1 MQTLKSN
8 AKKVFLQVYGDDPET
23 PDELHRTARKIKKMA
38 KNPFIPFSRPWI
50 DDTEIE
56 AVSQVLASKWISTGN
71 RVREFERAFAE
82 YLGVKHA
89 IAVSSCTA
97 ALHLSLVVAEI
108 GSGDEVITTPYTF
121 TATAEAIRYVG
132 AKPVFVDI
140 DPNTLNI
147 DATKIEQAI
156 TPRTRAILPVHI
168 AGLPCDMDVIQD
180 ICRNHNLVLIDDA
193 AHAIPTEY
201 KGQYIGNMG
210 DLSAF
215 SFYANK
221 NMTTGEGGMITTN
234 NDAFAK
240 PLRTMRL
247 HGIDKDAW
255 ARQSARDI
263 WRYDIATEG
272 YKYNMTDIQAAMG
285 LCQLMKLN
293 KQHERR
299 RNLAQ
304 IYQTE
309 LASFP
314 QISTPVAPENPNEHS
329 WHLYII
335 QLPPGERDGFIGA
348 LREANIECSVHY
360 IPLHLFEFYQAQYGY
375 CVGDFPCAEAAFER
389 VVSLPL
395 HPGLTEAEIHIVIDA
410 IGNFFSYERS

>member
-1 MQTLKSN
+1 MSEN
-8 AKKVFLQVYGDDPET
+8 
-23 PDELHRTARKIKKMA
+23 R
-38 KNPFIPFSRPWI
+38 FIPFSRPWI

-82 YLGVKHA
+82 YIGVKHA
-89 IAVSSCTA
+89 IAVSSCTH
-97 ALHLSLVVAEI
+97 ALHLSLIVAGI

-140 DPNTLNI
+140 HPDTLNI
-147 DATKIEQAI
+147 DTSKIEEAI
-156 TPRTRAILPVHI
+156 TSRTKAILPVHI
-168 AGLPCDMDVIQD
+168 AGIPCDMDALRD
-180 ICRNHNLVLIDDA
+180 ITQNHNLTLIDDA
-193 AHAIPTEY
+193 AHAIPAEY
-201 KGQYIGNMG
+201 RGQHIGSIG

-221 NMTTGEGGMITTN
+221 NLTTGEGGMITTT
-234 NDAFAK
+234 NDAFAE

-247 HGIDKDAW
+247 HGINKDAW
-255 ARQSARDI
+255 ARQSQRNI
-263 WRYDIATEG
+263 WHYDIATEG

-299 RNLAQ
+299 RNFAQ

-309 LASFP
+309 LAKFP
-314 QISTPVAPENPNEHS
+314 EISTPVAPDNPREHA

-335 QLPPGERDGFIGA
+335 QLQTGNRDEFVEA

-360 IPLHLFEFYQAQYGY
+360 IPLHLFEFYQERYGY
-375 CVGDFPCAEAAFER
+375 RVGDFPCAEAAFER

-395 HPGLTEAEIHIVIDA
+395 HPGLTEEEIHIVIGT
-410 IGNFFSYERS
+410 IGKTLGS

>member
-1 MQTLKSN
+1 MEQK
-8 AKKVFLQVYGDDPET
+8 
-23 PDELHRTARKIKKMA
+23 
-38 KNPFIPFSRPWI
+38 PFIPFSRPWI
-50 DDTEIE
+50 DETEIE
-56 AVSQVLASKWISTGN
+56 AVSQVLESKWISTGA

-82 YLGVKHA
+82 FLGVKHA

-97 ALHLSLVVAEI
+97 ALHLSLVVAGI
-108 GSGDEVITTPYTF
+108 GVDDEVITTPYTF

-140 DPNTLNI
+140 NSETLNI
-147 DATKIEQAI
+147 DITKIESAI
-156 TPRTRAILPVHI
+156 TARTKAVMPVHI
-168 AGLPCDMDVIQD
+168 AGLPCDMEVLQE
-180 ICRNHNLVLIDDA
+180 ICHRHNLVLIDDA

-201 KGQYIGNMG
+201 KGQYIGNIG

-234 NDAFAK
+234 DGTHAET
-240 PLRTMRL
+240 LRTMRL

-255 ARQSARDI
+255 ARQSKRSI
-263 WRYDIATEG
+263 WRYDITSEG

-299 RNLAQ
+299 RKFAE
-304 IYQTE
+304 IYNTE
-309 LASFP
+309 LQKFG
-314 QISTPVAPENPNEHS
+314 QIHTPFVPENANEHA

-335 QLPPGERDGFIGA
+335 KLQSGNRDDFVES
-348 LREANIECSVHY
+348 LREENIECSVHY
-360 IPLHLFEFYQAQYGY
+360 IPLHLFEFYQKRYGY
-375 CVGDFPCAEAAFER
+375 NVGDFPKAETVFEQ

-395 HPGLTEAEIHIVIDA
+395 HPGLTETDVSIVIDT
-410 IGNFFSYERS
+410 IGTVLES

>member
-1 MQTLKSN
+1 
-8 AKKVFLQVYGDDPET
+8 
-23 PDELHRTARKIKKMA
+23 MA
-38 KNPFIPFSRPWI
+38 ENRFIPFSRPWI

-56 AVSQVLASKWISTGN
+56 AVSQVLASKWISSGN
-71 RVREFERAFAE
+71 RVREFERAFSE

-97 ALHLSLVVAEI
+97 ALHLSLVVAGI

-140 DPNTLNI
+140 HPDTLNI
-147 DATKIEQAI
+147 DTSKIEQAI
-156 TPRTRAILPVHI
+156 TSRTKAILPVHI
-168 AGLPCDMDVIQD
+168 AGIPCDMDALRD
-180 ICRNHNLVLIDDA
+180 ISQNHNLMLIDDA
-193 AHAIPTEY
+193 AHAIPVEY
-201 KGQYIGNMG
+201 KGQHIGAIG

-221 NMTTGEGGMITTN
+221 NLTTAEGGMITTN
-234 NDAFAK
+234 SDAFAK

-255 ARQSARDI
+255 ARQSQRNI

-299 RNLAQ
+299 RNFAQ

-309 LASFP
+309 LAKFP
-314 QISTPVAPENPNEHS
+314 QISTPVAPDNPREHA

-335 QLPPGERDGFIGA
+335 QLRTGNRDAFVEA
-348 LREANIECSVHY
+348 LSEANIECSVHY
-360 IPLHLFEFYQAQYGY
+360 IPLHLFDFYQERYGY
-375 CVGDFPCAEAAFER
+375 RVGDFPCAEAAFER

-395 HPGLTEAEIHIVIDA
+395 HPGLTEEEIHIVIDA
-410 IGNFFSYERS
+410 IGKILAS

>member
-1 MQTLKSN
+1 MEQK
-8 AKKVFLQVYGDDPET
+8 
-23 PDELHRTARKIKKMA
+23 
-38 KNPFIPFSRPWI
+38 PFIPFSRPWI
-50 DDTEIE
+50 DETEIE
-56 AVSQVLASKWISTGN
+56 AVSQVLESKWISTGG

-97 ALHLSLVVAEI
+97 ALHLSLVVSGI
-108 GSGDEVITTPYTF
+108 TVGDEVITTPYTF

-140 DPNTLNI
+140 CADTLNI
-147 DATKIEQAI
+147 DVTKIEQAI
-156 TPRTRAILPVHI
+156 TPKTKAIMPVHI
-168 AGLPCDMDVIQD
+168 AGFPCEMDTIRE
-180 ICRNHNLVLIDDA
+180 ICDANNLVLIDDA
-193 AHAIPTEY
+193 AHAIPTQY
-201 KGQYIGNMG
+201 KDYYIGTLG

-221 NMTTGEGGMITTN
+221 NLTTGEGGMITTN
-234 NDAFAK
+234 NDTFAK

-255 ARQSARDI
+255 ARQSKRTM
-263 WRYDIATEG
+263 WRYDITTEG

-285 LCQLMKLN
+285 ICQLMKLN

-299 RNLAQ
+299 QNLAY

-309 LASFP
+309 LEKFS
-314 QISTPVAPENPNEHS
+314 QIKTPTIPENPAEHS
-329 WHLYII
+329 WHLYMI
-335 QLPPGERDGFIGA
+335 QLQNGDRDAFVDA
-348 LREANIECSVHY
+348 MREENIECSVHY
-360 IPLHLFEFYQAQYGY
+360 IPLHLFDFYQKQYGY
-375 CVGDFPCAEAAFER
+375 SVGDFPNAESVFER

-395 HPGLTEAEIHIVIDA
+395 HPGLTENDVHTVIDT
-410 IGNFFSYERS
+410 IGKLLSS

>member
-1 MQTLKSN
+1 MEQK
-8 AKKVFLQVYGDDPET
+8 
-23 PDELHRTARKIKKMA
+23 
-38 KNPFIPFSRPWI
+38 PFIPFSRPWI

-56 AVSQVLASKWISTGN
+56 AVSEVLASKWISTGG

-97 ALHLSLVVAEI
+97 ALHLSLVVSDI
-108 GSGDEVITTPYTF
+108 GVGDEVITTPYTF

-140 DPNTLNI
+140 CPETLNI
-147 DATKIEQAI
+147 DVTEIEQAI
-156 TPRTRAILPVHI
+156 TSRTKAIMPVHI
-168 AGLPCDMDVIQD
+168 AGLPCDMDALWE
-180 ICRNHNLVLIDDA
+180 ICNKHNLVLIDDA
-193 AHAIPTEY
+193 AHAIPAEY
-201 KGQYIGNMG
+201 NGQYIGTLG
-210 DLSAF
+210 DLSCF

-234 NDAFAK
+234 DDALAE

-255 ARQSARDI
+255 ARQSKRSI
-263 WRYDIATEG
+263 WRYDITTEG

-299 RNLAQ
+299 QNFVQ
-304 IYQTE
+304 IYQSE
-309 LASFP
+309 LAKFP
-314 QISTPVAPENPNEHS
+314 QISTPFIPENPKEHA

-335 QLPPGERDGFIGA
+335 QLHNGTRDEFVES
-348 LREANIECSVHY
+348 LRDANIECSVHY
-360 IPLHLFEFYQAQYGY
+360 IPLHLFEFYQEQYGY
-375 CVGDFPCAEAAFER
+375 SVGDFPRAEEAFER

-395 HPGLTEAEIHIVIDA
+395 HPGLSESDVHCVVDA
-410 IGNFFSYERS
+410 IGEVLTS

>member
-1 MQTLKSN
+1 MEQK
-8 AKKVFLQVYGDDPET
+8 
-23 PDELHRTARKIKKMA
+23 
-38 KNPFIPFSRPWI
+38 PFIPFSRPWI
-50 DDTEIE
+50 DETEIE
-56 AVSQVLASKWISTGN
+56 AVSEVLASKWISTGG

-97 ALHLSLVVAEI
+97 ALHLSLVVSGI
-108 GSGDEVITTPYTF
+108 GVGDEVITTPYTF

-132 AKPVFVDI
+132 AKPIFVDI
-140 DPNTLNI
+140 NPETLNI
-147 DATKIEQAI
+147 DITKIEQAI
-156 TPRTRAILPVHI
+156 TSRTKAIMPVHI
-168 AGLPCDMDVIQD
+168 AGLPCDMDALRE
-180 ICRNHNLVLIDDA
+180 ICKAKNLVLIDDA
-193 AHAIPTEY
+193 AHAIPVEHN
-201 KGQYIGNMG
+201 GQYIGTLG
-210 DLSAF
+210 DLSCF

-234 NDAFAK
+234 DDALAE

-255 ARQSARDI
+255 ARQSKRSI
-263 WRYDIATEG
+263 WRYDITTEG

-299 RNLAQ
+299 QNFAQ
-304 IYQTE
+304 IYQSE
-309 LASFP
+309 LAKFP
-314 QISTPVAPENPNEHS
+314 QISTPFIPENPKEHA

-335 QLPPGERDGFIGA
+335 QLHTSARDEFVES
-348 LREANIECSVHY
+348 LREENIECSVHY
-360 IPLHLFEFYQAQYGY
+360 IPLHLFEFYQEQYGY
-375 CVGDFPCAEAAFER
+375 SVGDFPHAEEVFER

-395 HPGLTEAEIHIVIDA
+395 HPGLSESDVYFVIET
-410 IGNFFSYERS
+410 IGKVLAS

>member
-1 MQTLKSN
+1 
-8 AKKVFLQVYGDDPET
+8 
-23 PDELHRTARKIKKMA
+23 MA
-38 KNPFIPFSRPWI
+38 QNPFIPFSRPWI
-50 DDTEIE
+50 DETEIA
-56 AVSQVLASKWISTGN
+56 AVSQVLASKWISTGA

-82 YLGVKHA
+82 YLGVKQA

-97 ALHLSLVVAEI
+97 ALHLSLVVTGV
-108 GSGDEVITTPYTF
+108 GSDDEVITTPYTF

-140 DPNTLNI
+140 DAHTLNI
-147 DATKIEQAI
+147 DIANIEQAI
-156 TPRTRAILPVHI
+156 TPRTKAIMPVHI
-168 AGLPCDMDVIQD
+168 AGLPCDMDTLRD

-201 KGQYIGNMG
+201 KGQPIGTIG

-221 NMTTGEGGMITTN
+221 NITTGEGGMITTN
-234 NDAFAK
+234 NDALAE
-240 PLRTMRL
+240 PLRKMRH

-255 ARQSARDI
+255 ARQSQRSI
-263 WRYDIATEG
+263 WRYEIATEG

-293 KQHERR
+293 KQHECR
-299 RNLAQ
+299 RNLVQ
-304 IYQTE
+304 IYQTK
-309 LASFP
+309 LVNFP
-314 QISTPVAPENPNEHS
+314 QISTPVAPEEPREHA

-335 QLPPGERDGFIGA
+335 QLHNGNRDEFAEA
-348 LREANIECSVHY
+348 LRDANIECSVHY
-360 IPLHLFEFYQAQYGY
+360 IPLHLFQFYQEQYGY
-375 CVGDFPCAEAAFER
+375 REGDFPRAEEAYER

-395 HPGLTEAEIHIVIDA
+395 HPGLTESDVHLVIDA
-410 IGNFFSYERS
+410 IGKILAS

>member
-1 MQTLKSN
+1 
-8 AKKVFLQVYGDDPET
+8 
-23 PDELHRTARKIKKMA
+23 MA
-38 KNPFIPFSRPWI
+38 QNPFIPFSRPWI

-71 RVREFERAFAE
+71 RVREFERSFAE

-97 ALHLSLVVAEI
+97 ALHLSLVVA
-108 GSGDEVITTPYTF
+108 GVGNGNEVITTPYTF

-140 DPNTLNI
+140 HPDTLNI

-156 TPRTRAILPVHI
+156 TPQTKAILPVHI
-168 AGLPCDMDVIQD
+168 AGIACDMDAIQD
-180 ICRNHNLVLIDDA
+180 ICRNYNLVLIDDA

-201 KGQYIGNMG
+201 KGQSIGNIG

-221 NMTTGEGGMITTN
+221 NLTTGEGGMITTN

-255 ARQSARDI
+255 ARQSQRDI
-263 WRYDIATEG
+263 WRYDITTEG

-299 RNLAQ
+299 RNFAQ

-309 LASFP
+309 LANFP
-314 QISTPVAPENPNEHS
+314 QISTPAGPENPREHS

-335 QLPPGERDGFIGA
+335 QLHTGNRDEFVA
-348 LREANIECSVHY
+348 SLSEANIECSVHY
-360 IPLHLFEFYQAQYGY
+360 IPLHLFEFYQQRYGY
-375 CVGDFPCAEAAFER
+375 RVGDFPCAEAAYER

-395 HPGLTEAEIHIVIDA
+395 HPGLTDGDIDTVIAA
-410 IGNFFSYERS
+410 IGKILNA

>member
-1 MQTLKSN
+1 
-8 AKKVFLQVYGDDPET
+8 
-23 PDELHRTARKIKKMA
+23 MA
-38 KNPFIPFSRPWI
+38 ENRFIPFSRPWV

-56 AVSQVLASKWISTGN
+56 AVSQVLASNWISTGN

-82 YLGVKHA
+82 YIGVKHA
-89 IAVSSCTA
+89 IAVSSCTH
-97 ALHLSLVVAEI
+97 ALHLSLVVAGI
-108 GSGDEVITTPYTF
+108 GNDDEVITTPYTF

-132 AKPVFVDI
+132 AKPVFVDVYP
-140 DPNTLNI
+140 DTLNI
-147 DATKIEQAI
+147 DTDKIEAAI
-156 TPRTRAILPVHI
+156 TERTKAILPVHI
-168 AGLPCDMDVIQD
+168 AGAPCDMDALRE
-180 ICRNHNLVLIDDA
+180 ICDTHNLTLIDDA

-201 KGQYIGNMG
+201 KGQSIGNLG

-221 NMTTGEGGMITTN
+221 NLTTGEGGMITTN
-234 NDAFAK
+234 NDAFAE

-247 HGIDKDAW
+247 HGINKDAW
-255 ARQSARDI
+255 SRQSQRNI

-299 RNLAQ
+299 RNFAQ

-309 LASFP
+309 LAKFP
-314 QISTPVAPENPNEHS
+314 QIDTPLAPDNPREHA

-335 QLPPGERDGFIGA
+335 QLNTGNRDEFVA
-348 LREANIECSVHY
+348 TLREANIECSVHY
-360 IPLHLFEFYQAQYGY
+360 IPLHLFDFYQERYGY
-375 CVGDFPCAEAAFER
+375 RVGDFPCAEAAFER

-395 HPGLTEAEIHIVIDA
+395 HPGLTEEEIHIVIDT
-410 IGNFFSYERS
+410 IRKTL

>member
-1 MQTLKSN
+1 
-8 AKKVFLQVYGDDPET
+8 
-23 PDELHRTARKIKKMA
+23 MA
-38 KNPFIPFSRPWI
+38 QNPFIPFSRPWI

-97 ALHLSLVVAEI
+97 ALHLSLVVAGI
-108 GSGDEVITTPYTF
+108 GNDDEVITTPYTF

-140 DPNTLNI
+140 HPDTLNI
-147 DATKIEQAI
+147 DTNKIEQAI
-156 TPRTRAILPVHI
+156 TPRTKAILPVHI
-168 AGLPCDMDVIQD
+168 AGVACDMDAIQD
-180 ICRNHNLVLIDDA
+180 ICQNHNLVLIDDA

-201 KGQYIGNMG
+201 KGQSIGNIG

-221 NMTTGEGGMITTN
+221 NLTTGEGGMITTN
-234 NDAFAK
+234 SDAFAK

-255 ARQSARDI
+255 ARQSQRDI
-263 WRYDIATEG
+263 WRYDITTEG

-299 RNLAQ
+299 RNFAQ

-309 LASFP
+309 LANFP
-314 QISTPVAPENPNEHS
+314 QISTPAIPDNPREHS

-335 QLPPGERDGFIGA
+335 QLQNGKRDEFVA
-348 LREANIECSVHY
+348 SLSEANVECSVHY
-360 IPLHLFEFYQAQYGY
+360 IPLHLFEFYQEKYGY
-375 CVGDFPCAEAAFER
+375 RVGDFPCTETAYER

-395 HPGLTEAEIHIVIDA
+395 HPGLTDGDIHTVVAA
-410 IGNFFSYERS
+410 IGKILNA

>member
-1 MQTLKSN
+1 
-8 AKKVFLQVYGDDPET
+8 
-23 PDELHRTARKIKKMA
+23 MA
-38 KNPFIPFSRPWI
+38 ENRFIPFSRPWI

-140 DPNTLNI
+140 HPDTLNI
-147 DATKIEQAI
+147 DTSKIEQAI
-156 TPRTRAILPVHI
+156 TSRTKAILPVHI
-168 AGLPCDMDVIQD
+168 AGIPCDMDTLRD
-180 ICRNHNLVLIDDA
+180 ISQNHNLMLIDDA
-193 AHAIPTEY
+193 AHAIPVEY
-201 KGQYIGNMG
+201 KGQHIGAIG

-221 NMTTGEGGMITTN
+221 NLTTAEGGMITTN
-234 NDAFAK
+234 SDAFAK

-247 HGIDKDAW
+247 HGINKDAW
-255 ARQSARDI
+255 ARQSQRNI

-299 RNLAQ
+299 RNFAQ

-309 LASFP
+309 LAKFP
-314 QISTPVAPENPNEHS
+314 QIRTPVSPDNPREHA

-335 QLPPGERDGFIGA
+335 QLQTGNRDAFVEA
-348 LREANIECSVHY
+348 LSEANIECSVHY
-360 IPLHLFEFYQAQYGY
+360 IPLHLFDFYQDQYGY
-375 CVGDFPCAEAAFER
+375 RVGDFPCAEAAFEG

-395 HPGLTEAEIHIVIDA
+395 HPGLTEEEIHIVIDE
-410 IGNFFSYERS
+410 IGKLLDS

>member
-1 MQTLKSN
+1 MLIEK
-8 AKKVFLQVYGDDPET
+8 
-23 PDELHRTARKIKKMA
+23 
-38 KNPFIPFSRPWI
+38 PFIPFSRPWI
-50 DDTEIE
+50 DETEIA
-56 AVSQVLASKWISTGN
+56 AVSKVLESKWISTGA

-97 ALHLSLVVAEI
+97 ALHLSLVVTGI
-108 GSGDEVITTPYTF
+108 GVGDEVITTPYTF

-140 DPNTLNI
+140 NPETFNI
-147 DATKIEQAI
+147 DTEQIESAI
-156 TPRTRAILPVHI
+156 TNRTRAIIPVHI
-168 AGLPCDMDVIQD
+168 AGLPCDMDVLQE
-180 ICRNHNLVLIDDA
+180 ICQTHNLVLIDDA
-193 AHAIPTEY
+193 AHAIPTTY
-201 KGQYIGNMG
+201 KGKYIGSIG

-234 NDAFAK
+234 YDNYAET
-240 PLRTMRL
+240 LRTMRL

-255 ARQSARDI
+255 ARQSKRSI
-263 WRYDIATEG
+263 WRYDITSEG

-293 KQHERR
+293 KQHELRQKY
-299 RNLAQ
+299 AE
-304 IYQTE
+304 IYNTE
-309 LASFP
+309 LQMFSE
-314 QISTPVAPENPNEHS
+314 INTPYLPENPNEHA

-335 QLPPGERDGFIGA
+335 QLQRGNRDDFVES
-348 LREANIECSVHY
+348 LREQNIECSVHY
-360 IPLHLFEFYQAQYGY
+360 IPLHLFEFYQKQYGY
-375 CVGDFPCAEAAFER
+375 SVGDFPYAEKVFER

-395 HPGLTEAEIHIVIDA
+395 HPGLTEHDVSIVIDT
-410 IGNFFSYERS
+410 IGKVSNSKY

>member
-1 MQTLKSN
+1 
-8 AKKVFLQVYGDDPET
+8 
-23 PDELHRTARKIKKMA
+23 MA

-71 RVREFERAFAE
+71 RVREFERSFAE

-97 ALHLSLVVAEI
+97 ALHLSLVVAGI
-108 GSGDEVITTPYTF
+108 GNDDEVITTPYTF

-140 DPNTLNI
+140 YPDTLNI
-147 DATKIEQAI
+147 DAAKIEQAI
-156 TPRTRAILPVHI
+156 TPQTKAILPVHI
-168 AGLPCDMDVIQD
+168 AGIACDMDAIQD
-180 ICRNHNLVLIDDA
+180 LCRNHNLILIDDA

-201 KGQYIGNMG
+201 KGQSIGNIG

-221 NMTTGEGGMITTN
+221 NLTTGEGGMITTN
-234 NDAFAK
+234 SDAFAK

-255 ARQSARDI
+255 ARQSQRDI
-263 WRYDIATEG
+263 WRYDITTEG

-299 RNLAQ
+299 RNFAQ

-309 LASFP
+309 LAKFP
-314 QISTPVAPENPNEHS
+314 QISTPAVPDNPREHS

-335 QLPPGERDGFIGA
+335 QLQNGTRDEFVA
-348 LREANIECSVHY
+348 SLSEANVECSVHY
-360 IPLHLFEFYQAQYGY
+360 IPLHLFEFYQERYGY
-375 CVGDFPCAEAAFER
+375 RVGDFPCAEAAYER

-395 HPGLTEAEIHIVIDA
+395 HPGLTDGDIYTVIEV
-410 IGNFFSYERS
+410 IGKILNA

>member
-1 MQTLKSN
+1 MIEK
-8 AKKVFLQVYGDDPET
+8 
-23 PDELHRTARKIKKMA
+23 ELLVEQK
-38 KNPFIPFSRPWI
+38 PFIPFSRPWI

-56 AVSQVLASKWISTGN
+56 AVSEVLASKWISTGA

-97 ALHLSLVVAEI
+97 ALHLSLVVSGI
-108 GSGDEVITTPYTF
+108 GVGDEVITTPYTF

-140 DPNTLNI
+140 NPETLNI
-147 DATKIEQAI
+147 DITKIEQAI
-156 TPRTRAILPVHI
+156 TSRTKAIMPVHI
-168 AGLPCDMDVIQD
+168 AGVPCDMGALQEM
-180 ICRNHNLVLIDDA
+180 CQTHKLVLIDDA
-193 AHAIPTEY
+193 AHAIPAEY
-201 KGQYIGNMG
+201 SEQYIGTLG
-210 DLSAF
+210 DLSCF

-221 NMTTGEGGMITTN
+221 NMTTAEGGMITTN
-234 NDAFAK
+234 DNALAE

-255 ARQSARDI
+255 ARQSKRSI
-263 WRYDIATEG
+263 WRYDITTEG

-299 RNLAQ
+299 QNFAQ
-304 IYQTE
+304 IYQSE
-309 LASFP
+309 LEKFP
-314 QISTPVAPENPNEHS
+314 QISTPFVPDNPKEHA

-335 QLPPGERDGFIGA
+335 QLHTGNRDDFVEA
-348 LREANIECSVHY
+348 LRDANIECSVHY
-360 IPLHLFEFYQAQYGY
+360 IPLHLFEFYQKQYGY
-375 CVGDFPCAEAAFER
+375 RVGDFPNAEEVFER

-395 HPGLTEAEIHIVIDA
+395 HPGLSESDVHLVIDA
-410 IGNFFSYERS
+410 IGKILTS

>member
-1 MQTLKSN
+1 
-8 AKKVFLQVYGDDPET
+8 
-23 PDELHRTARKIKKMA
+23 MA
-38 KNPFIPFSRPWI
+38 ENRFIPFSRPWI

-140 DPNTLNI
+140 HPDTLNI
-147 DATKIEQAI
+147 DTSKIEQAI
-156 TPRTRAILPVHI
+156 TSRTKAILPVHI
-168 AGLPCDMDVIQD
+168 AGIPCDMDALRD
-180 ICRNHNLVLIDDA
+180 ISQNHNLMLIDDA
-193 AHAIPTEY
+193 AHAIPVEY
-201 KGQYIGNMG
+201 KGQHIGAIG

-221 NMTTGEGGMITTN
+221 NLTTAEGGMITTN
-234 NDAFAK
+234 SDAFAK

-255 ARQSARDI
+255 ARQSQRNI

-272 YKYNMTDIQAAMG
+272 YKYNMTDIQAAIG

-299 RNLAQ
+299 RNFAQ

-309 LASFP
+309 LSKFP
-314 QISTPVAPENPNEHS
+314 QISTPVSPDNPREHA

-335 QLPPGERDGFIGA
+335 QLQTGNRDAFVES
-348 LREANIECSVHY
+348 LSEANIECSVHY
-360 IPLHLFEFYQAQYGY
+360 IPLHLFDFYQDQYGY

-395 HPGLTEAEIHIVIDA
+395 HPGLTEEEIHIVIDA
-410 IGNFFSYERS
+410 IGKILAS

>member
-1 MQTLKSN
+1 MGRLQTIIEK
-8 AKKVFLQVYGDDPET
+8 
-23 PDELHRTARKIKKMA
+23 ELHLKEK
-38 KNPFIPFSRPWI
+38 PFIPFSRPWI
-50 DDTEIE
+50 DETEIE
-56 AVSQVLASKWISTGN
+56 AVSQVLESKWISTGA

-82 YLGVKHA
+82 YLGVEHA

-97 ALHLSLVVAEI
+97 ALHLSLVVTGI
-108 GSGDEVITTPYTF
+108 GIGDEVITTPYTF

-140 DPNTLNI
+140 NPETLNI
-147 DATKIEQAI
+147 DIEQIEAAI
-156 TPRTRAILPVHI
+156 TPRTRTIIPVHI
-168 AGLPCDMDVIQD
+168 AGLPCDMDALQE
-180 ICRNHNLVLIDDA
+180 ICHTHNLVLIDDA
-193 AHAIPTEY
+193 AHAIPTQY
-201 KGQYIGNMG
+201 NGKYIGNIG

-234 NDAFAK
+234 NDNYAET
-240 PLRTMRL
+240 LRTMRL

-255 ARQSARDI
+255 ARQSKRSI
-263 WRYDIATEG
+263 WRYDITSEG

-299 RNLAQ
+299 QKFAE
-304 IYQTE
+304 IYNTE
-309 LASFP
+309 LQKYP
-314 QISTPVAPENPNEHS
+314 QIKTPYHPKNVYQHA

-335 QLPPGERDGFIGA
+335 QLQIGNRDDFVES
-348 LREANIECSVHY
+348 LREENIECSVHY
-360 IPLHLFEFYQAQYGY
+360 IPLHLFEFYQKQYGY
-375 CVGDFPCAEAAFER
+375 NVGDFPNAEEVFER

-395 HPGLTEAEIHIVIDA
+395 HPGLTESDVSLVIGTIGKVLDA
-410 IGNFFSYERS
+410 

>member
-1 MQTLKSN
+1 
-8 AKKVFLQVYGDDPET
+8 
-23 PDELHRTARKIKKMA
+23 MA
-38 KNPFIPFSRPWI
+38 NNRFIPFSRPWI

-97 ALHLSLVVAEI
+97 ALHLSLVVAGI
-108 GSGDEVITTPYTF
+108 GSDDEVITTPYTF

-140 DPNTLNI
+140 HPDTLNI
-147 DATKIEQAI
+147 DTSKIEQAI
-156 TPRTRAILPVHI
+156 TPRTKAILPVHI
-168 AGLPCDMDVIQD
+168 AGIPCNMDALQD
-180 ICRNHNLVLIDDA
+180 ISQNHNLTLIDDA
-193 AHAIPTEY
+193 AHAIPVEY
-201 KGQYIGNMG
+201 RGQQIGSIG

-221 NMTTGEGGMITTN
+221 NLTTGEGGMITTN
-234 NDAFAK
+234 SDAFAE

-255 ARQSARDI
+255 ARQSQRNI
-263 WRYDIATEG
+263 WRYDISTEG

-299 RNLAQ
+299 RDFAQ
-304 IYQTE
+304 IYQKE
-309 LASFP
+309 LAKFP
-314 QISTPVAPENPNEHS
+314 QIRPPIAPDNPREHA

-335 QLPPGERDGFIGA
+335 QLQTGNRDVFVES
-348 LREANIECSVHY
+348 LSEANIECSVHY
-360 IPLHLFEFYQAQYGY
+360 IPLHLFEFYQERYGY
-375 CVGDFPCAEAAFER
+375 RVGDFPCAEAAFER

-395 HPGLTEAEIHIVIDA
+395 HPGLTEEEIHIVIDA
-410 IGNFFSYERS
+410 IGHFFHEA

>member
-1 MQTLKSN
+1 MSEN
-8 AKKVFLQVYGDDPET
+8 
-23 PDELHRTARKIKKMA
+23 R
-38 KNPFIPFSRPWI
+38 FIPFSRPWI

-97 ALHLSLVVAEI
+97 ALHLNLVVAGV

-121 TATAEAIRYVG
+121 TATAEAIRYVD

-140 DPNTLNI
+140 HQDTLNI
-147 DATKIEQAI
+147 DTSKIEQAI
-156 TPRTRAILPVHI
+156 TPRTKAILPVHI
-168 AGLPCDMDVIQD
+168 AGIPCDMDALRE
-180 ICRNHNLVLIDDA
+180 ICQSHTLTLIDDA
-193 AHAIPTEY
+193 AHAIPAEY
-201 KGQYIGNMG
+201 KGQHIGAIG

-221 NMTTGEGGMITTN
+221 NLTTGEGGMITTN
-234 NDAFAK
+234 SDAFAE

-247 HGIDKDAW
+247 HGINKDAW
-255 ARQSARDI
+255 ARQSQRTI
-263 WRYDIATEG
+263 WHYDIATEG

-299 RNLAQ
+299 RNFAQ

-309 LASFP
+309 LAKFP
-314 QISTPVAPENPNEHS
+314 EISTPVAPDNPREHA

-335 QLPPGERDGFIGA
+335 QLQTGNRDEFVEA
-348 LREANIECSVHY
+348 LSDANIECSVHY
-360 IPLHLFEFYQAQYGY
+360 IPLHLFEFYQERYGY
-375 CVGDFPCAEAAFER
+375 GVGDFPCAEAAFER

-395 HPGLTEAEIHIVIDA
+395 HPGLTEEEIHIVIDTIA
-410 IGNFFSYERS
+410 KTLVS

>member
-1 MQTLKSN
+1 M
-8 AKKVFLQVYGDDPET
+8 
-23 PDELHRTARKIKKMA
+23 
-38 KNPFIPFSRPWI
+38 
-50 DDTEIE
+50 
-56 AVSQVLASKWISTGN
+56 
-71 RVREFERAFAE
+71 
-82 YLGVKHA
+82 
-89 IAVSSCTA
+89 
-97 ALHLSLVVAEI
+97 
-108 GSGDEVITTPYTF
+108 
-121 TATAEAIRYVG
+121 
-132 AKPVFVDI
+132 
-140 DPNTLNI
+140 NI
-147 DATKIEQAI
+147 DITKIEQAI
-156 TPRTRAILPVHI
+156 TARTKAILPVHF
-168 AGLPCDMDVIQD
+168 AGLPCDMDALRD

-201 KGQYIGNMG
+201 KGKYIGSIG

-221 NMTTGEGGMITTN
+221 NLTTGEGGMITTN
-234 NDAFAK
+234 SEAFAK

-255 ARQSARDI
+255 ARQSERDI

-272 YKYNMTDIQAAMG
+272 YKYNMTDIQAAIG

-299 RNLAQ
+299 RDLAQ

-309 LASFP
+309 LANFS
-314 QISTPVAPENPNEHS
+314 QIRTPVAPENPSEHA

-335 QLPPGERDGFIGA
+335 QLPPGERNGFIRA
-348 LREANIECSVHY
+348 LSEANIECSVHY
-360 IPLHLFEFYQAQYGY
+360 IPLHLFEFYQEHYGY
-375 CVGDFPCAEAAFER
+375 RVGDFPCAESAFER

-410 IGNFFSYERS
+410 IGDFFSHAR

>member
-1 MQTLKSN
+1 
-8 AKKVFLQVYGDDPET
+8 
-23 PDELHRTARKIKKMA
+23 MA
-38 KNPFIPFSRPWI
+38 ENRFIPFSRPWI

-71 RVREFERAFAE
+71 RTREFERAFAE
-82 YLGVKHA
+82 YLGAKHA

-140 DPNTLNI
+140 HPDTLNI
-147 DATKIEQAI
+147 DTRKIEQAI
-156 TPRTRAILPVHI
+156 TPRTKAILPVHI
-168 AGLPCDMDVIQD
+168 AGFPCDMDALLD
-180 ICRNHNLVLIDDA
+180 ISQNHNLRLIDDA
-193 AHAIPTEY
+193 AHAIPAEY
-201 KGQYIGNMG
+201 KEQYIGTLG

-221 NMTTGEGGMITTN
+221 NLTTGEGGMITTN

-240 PLRTMRL
+240 LLRTMRL

-255 ARQSARDI
+255 ARQSQRNI

-299 RNLAQ
+299 RNFAQ

-309 LASFP
+309 LAKFP
-314 QISTPVAPENPNEHS
+314 QISTPVSPDNPREHA

-335 QLPPGERDGFIGA
+335 QLQNGNRDAFVES
-348 LREANIECSVHY
+348 LSEANIECSVHY
-360 IPLHLFEFYQAQYGY
+360 IPLHLFDFYQDQYGY
-375 CVGDFPCAEAAFER
+375 QVGDFPCAESAFER

-395 HPGLTEAEIHIVIDA
+395 HPGLTEEDIHIVIDA
-410 IGNFFSYERS
+410 IGKVLES

>member
-1 MQTLKSN
+1 MIEKESLVTN
-8 AKKVFLQVYGDDPET
+8 
-23 PDELHRTARKIKKMA
+23 
-38 KNPFIPFSRPWI
+38 NPFIPFSRPWI

-56 AVSQVLASKWISTGN
+56 AVSQVLASKWISTGA

-82 YLGVKHA
+82 YLGVQHA

-97 ALHLSLVVAEI
+97 ALHLSLVVTGI
-108 GSGDEVITTPYTF
+108 GVGDEVITTPYTF

-140 DPNTLNI
+140 DPETLNI
-147 DATKIEQAI
+147 DVTKIEQAI
-156 TPRTRAILPVHI
+156 TPCTKAIMPVHI
-168 AGLPCDMDVIQD
+168 AGLACDMDALRE
-180 ICRNHNLVLIDDA
+180 ICQTYNLVLIDDA

-201 KGQYIGNMG
+201 KGQYIGTLG

-221 NMTTGEGGMITTN
+221 NITTGEGGMITTN
-234 NDAFAK
+234 DDALAE

-255 ARQSARDI
+255 ARQSKRSI
-263 WRYDIATEG
+263 WRYDITTEG

-299 RNLAQ
+299 QNFAQ

-309 LASFP
+309 LSKLS
-314 QISTPVAPENPNEHS
+314 QISTPFIPDNSAEHAR
-329 WHLYII
+329 HLYII
-335 QLPPGERDGFIGA
+335 QLNTGDRDEFVEA
-348 LREANIECSVHY
+348 LREENIECSVHY
-360 IPLHLFEFYQAQYGY
+360 IPLHLFDFYQKQYGY
-375 CVGDFPCAEAAFER
+375 SVGDFPHAEEVFER

-395 HPGLTEAEIHIVIDA
+395 HPGLTESDVHLVVDA
-410 IGNFFSYERS
+410 IRSVLKS

>member
-1 MQTLKSN
+1 MEQK
-8 AKKVFLQVYGDDPET
+8 
-23 PDELHRTARKIKKMA
+23 
-38 KNPFIPFSRPWI
+38 PFIPFSRPWI

-56 AVSQVLASKWISTGN
+56 AVSEVLASKWISSGA

-97 ALHLSLVVAEI
+97 ALHLSLVVSGI
-108 GSGDEVITTPYTF
+108 GVGDEVITTPYTF

-132 AKPVFVDI
+132 AKPIFVDI
-140 DPNTLNI
+140 NPETLNI
-147 DATKIEQAI
+147 DITKIEQSVTSRTKAI
-156 TPRTRAILPVHI
+156 MPVHI
-168 AGLPCDMDVIQD
+168 AGLPCDMDALRE
-180 ICRNHNLVLIDDA
+180 ICNKHNLVLIDDA

-201 KGQYIGNMG
+201 NGQYIGTLG
-210 DLSAF
+210 DLSCF

-234 NDAFAK
+234 DDVLAE

-255 ARQSARDI
+255 ARQSKRSI
-263 WRYDIATEG
+263 WRYDITTEG

-299 RNLAQ
+299 QNFAQ
-304 IYQTE
+304 IYQSE
-309 LASFP
+309 LEKFP
-314 QISTPVAPENPNEHS
+314 QINTPFLPDNPAEHA

-335 QLPPGERDGFIGA
+335 QLHTGNRDDFVEV
-348 LREANIECSVHY
+348 LRDANIECSVHY
-360 IPLHLFEFYQAQYGY
+360 IPLHLFEFYQKQYGY
-375 CVGDFPCAEAAFER
+375 NVGDFPRAEEVFER

-395 HPGLTEAEIHIVIDA
+395 HPGLSELDVHLVIET
-410 IGNFFSYERS
+410 IGKVLAS

>member
-1 MQTLKSN
+1 
-8 AKKVFLQVYGDDPET
+8 
-23 PDELHRTARKIKKMA
+23 MA
-38 KNPFIPFSRPWI
+38 QNPFIPFNRPWI
-50 DDTEIE
+50 DETEIA
-56 AVSQVLASKWISTGN
+56 AVSEVLASKWISTGV

-97 ALHLSLVVAEI
+97 ALHLSLVVT
-108 GSGDEVITTPYTF
+108 GVGKGDEVITTPYTF

-140 DPNTLNI
+140 DAHTLNI
-147 DATKIEQAI
+147 DIANIEQAI
-156 TPRTRAILPVHI
+156 TPRTKAIMPVHI
-168 AGLPCDMDVIQD
+168 AGLPCNMDALRD
-180 ICRNHNLVLIDDA
+180 ICRNHNLILIDDA

-201 KGQYIGNMG
+201 KGQYIGTLG

-221 NMTTGEGGMITTN
+221 NITTAEGGMITTN
-234 NDAFAK
+234 SAALAE
-240 PLRTMRL
+240 PLRKMRL

-255 ARQSARDI
+255 ARQSQRSI
-263 WRYDIATEG
+263 WRYDIAMEG

-285 LCQLMKLN
+285 LCQLLKLN
-293 KQHERR
+293 KQQECR
-299 RNLAQ
+299 RNFAQ

-309 LASFP
+309 LAKFAE
-314 QISTPVAPENPNEHS
+314 IKTPAAPDNPSEHA

-335 QLPPGERDGFIGA
+335 QLHTGNRDEFVES
-348 LREANIECSVHY
+348 LRDANIECSVHY
-360 IPLHLFEFYQAQYGY
+360 IPLHLFQFYQEQYGY
-375 CVGDFPCAEAAFER
+375 RVGDFPCAEAAYER

-395 HPGLTEAEIHIVIDA
+395 HPGLTEMDVHLVIDT
-410 IGNFFSYERS
+410 IRSLMKNP